1 MTPETWLTLILLVG
15 MSIALIK
22 EWFPSEITIFSVVLV
37 MLLTGIISV
46 EEAFHGFSNPGLIS
60 IGLLFVV
67 AGAIYNTGIL
77 HQISHRIFGDRN
89 QSLVRAL
96 IRIVFPVAGISAFMN
111 NTPVV
116 AIMIPAIR
124 AWAEKHDLAPSR
136 FLIPISFAAILGG
149 MTTLIG
155 TSTNLIVHG
164 LMIEFGL
171 PGLSLFE
178 ISPVGIPVALV
189 GLVFLVIAGGKL
201 LPERKQPMVELG
213 KNTREF
219 VIALR
224 VTPEYA
230 HLGKTIE
237 QAGLRHLKG
246 LFLFQIERNGQ
257 IITPAPPDEVIRAGD
272 RLFFTG
278 IPKTILELQKTPGLV
293 LTRDASFDLKQYDN
307 TRIKAYEA
315 VVSPGSPLIGKN
327 VRESNFRQKYDAVI
341 IAIHRH
347 GERIQQKI
355 GDIVLRP
362 GDTLLLLADRDF
374 RNRYYHSNDFYL
386 VSPSDDIPSR
396 PLWQAYLS
404 VAIFLGMLI
413 LTVGNVFPLV
423 VSALLAVVVLLLT
436 GILRPAEARAT
447 VDFRVLTTIAGAF
460 AISEGI
466 RNSGLAQ
473 LLASGIIEI
482 GHYGGAIGIVAML
495 FLVTSAY
502 TTVITSNATAA
513 LLFPVAYS
521 VAQTTGL
528 DPHALGIAVAIAA
541 AGSFATPISYQTN
554 MMVYG
559 PGGYRFTDFLRI
571 GVPLQVLT
579 GITAIAVIYGLYLR

>member
-1 MTPETWLTLILLVG
+1 MTPETWLTLVLLIS

-37 MLLTGIISV
+37 MLLSGIITV

-77 HQISHRIFGDRN
+77 HQISHKLFGDHN
-89 QSLVRAL
+89 QTLFRAL
-96 IRIVFPVAGISAFMN
+96 MRIVFPVAGISAFMN

-164 LMIEFGL
+164 LMMEFGL

-178 ISPVGIPVALV
+178 ITPVGVPVALV
-189 GLVFLVIAGGKL
+189 GLIFLVLVGGKL

-224 VTPEYA
+224 VTEEYA
-230 HLGKTIE
+230 YLGKTIE

-246 LFLFQIERNGQ
+246 LFLFQIERQGQ
-257 IITPAPPDEVIRAGD
+257 VITPAPPDEVIRSGD

-278 IPKTILELQKTPGLV
+278 LPKTILELQKTPGLV

-396 PLWQAYLS
+396 PRWQAYVS
-404 VAIFLGMLI
+404 VAIFLGMLV
-413 LTVGNVFPLV
+413 LTVGNIFPLV
-423 VSALLAVVVLLLT
+423 VSALLAVVLVLLS
-436 GILRPAEARAT
+436 GILRPVEARAT

-482 GHYGGAIGIVAML
+482 GHYGGSIGIVGML
-495 FLVTSAY
+495 FLVTSLY

-521 VAQTTGL
+521 VAQSTGL

-559 PGGYRFTDFLRI
+559 PGGYRFADFLRI
-571 GVPLQVLT
+571 GIPLQLLT
-579 GITAIAVIYGLYLR
+579 GVAAILVIYLVYLR

>member
-1 MTPETWLTLILLVG
+1 MTPETWLTLILLIG

-178 ISPVGIPVALV
+178 IPPVGIPVALV

>member
-1 MTPETWLTLILLVG
+1 MTPETWFTLFLLVG
-15 MSIALIK
+15 MSVALVK
-22 EWFPSEITIFSVVLV
+22 EWFPTEITVFSVVLA

-77 HQISHRIFGDRN
+77 HQISHHIFGDSN
-89 QSLVRAL
+89 QSPGKAL
-96 IRIVFPVAGISAFMN
+96 SRVVFPVAGISAFMN

-136 FLIPISFAAILGG
+136 FLIPISYAAILGG

-178 ISPVGIPVALV
+178 ISPVGIPVAIV
-189 GLVFLVIAGGKL
+189 GLIFLVIAGKTL
-201 LPERKQPMVELG
+201 LPERKEPMVELG

-224 VTPEYA
+224 VTSDYA
-230 HLGKTIE
+230 HIGQTIQ

-257 IITPAPPDEVIRAGD
+257 VITPAPPDEVILPGD

-278 IPKTILELQKTPGLV
+278 LPKTILELQKTPGLV
-293 LTRDASFDLKQYDN
+293 LTRDTGFDLKQYDN

-315 VVSPGSPLIGKN
+315 VVSPGSPLVGKN
-327 VRESNFRQKYDAVI
+327 VRESNFRQRYNAVI

-355 GDIVLRP
+355 GDIVLKP

-396 PLWQAYLS
+396 PRWQAYAS
-404 VAIFLGMLI
+404 IAIFVGMLG
-413 LTVGNVFPLV
+413 LTVFNVFPLV
-423 VSALLAVVVLLLT
+423 VSALLAVVLMIVL
-436 GILRPAEARAT
+436 GILRPAEARAA
-447 VDFRVLTTIAGAF
+447 VDFRVLVVIAGAF

-473 LLASGIIEI
+473 LIASGIIQI
-482 GHYGGAIGIVAML
+482 GSVGGALGIVGTL

-502 TTVITSNATAA
+502 NTIITSNATAA
-513 LLFPVAYS
+513 LLFPVGYS
-521 VAQTTGL
+521 VAQATGL
-528 DPHALGIAVAIAA
+528 NPHALGIAVAIAA

-559 PGGYRFTDFLRI
+559 PGGYRFRDFLRI
-571 GVPLQVLT
+571 GIPLQL
-579 GITAIAVIYGLYLR
+579 ITALTAVAVIYWVYLR